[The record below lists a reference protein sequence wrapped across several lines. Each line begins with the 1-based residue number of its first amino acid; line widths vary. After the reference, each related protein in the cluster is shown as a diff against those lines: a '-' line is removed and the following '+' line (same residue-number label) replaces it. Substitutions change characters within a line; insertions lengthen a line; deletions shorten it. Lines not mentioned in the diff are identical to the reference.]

1 MHPLVGRHVTME
13 PLRLEHLPGLLA
25 AATRESRDSFRWTW
39 VPADEAGMRA
49 YVETA
54 LADAAAGSA
63 VPFATVAG
71 GRVVGST
78 RFGNLE
84 RWFWRKGERPAD
96 TIDAAEIGW
105 TWLTPS
111 AQRTPVNTEAKLLML
126 GHAFEVWRVERV
138 TLKTD
143 ARNERSRAA
152 IERLGAK
159 LDGLLRA
166 HMPATDDRPRTSAV
180 YSILLGEWPAVKAGL
195 QARL

>member
-1 MHPLVGRHVTME
+1 MDRVAPVRLVGRHVTME
-13 PLRLEHLPGLLA
+13 PLGLEHVAGLVA
-25 AATRESRDSFRWTW
+25 AATAEGRDSFRWTS
-39 VPADEAGMRA
+39 VPGDAAAMRA
-49 YVETA
+49 YVEEA
-54 LADAAAGSA
+54 LALDH

-84 RWFWRKGERPAD
+84 RWKRGEDR
-96 TIDAAEIGW
+96 IDAVEIGW

-111 AQRTPVNTEAKLLML
+111 AQRTVVNTEAKLLML
-126 GHAFEVWRVERV
+126 GHAFESWRVHRV

-143 ARNERSRAA
+143 ARNARSRAA

-166 HMPATDDRPRTSAV
+166 HMPATDDTLRTSAV
-180 YSILLGEWPAVKAGL
+180 YSILAGEWPEVR
-195 QARL
+195 ARLIARLEAAT